1 MVTVQPRPRQNR
13 VAPTGEIVATPLR
26 GAWMGN
32 RGILHDDVSGPE
44 GHVVRSHASALWI
57 ICALSFRGW
66 RAEQWEPHHYTVLFF
81 HDEAV
86 ALAAGHRPCALC
98 RRAGYAAYR
107 TALAAADGAE
117 PLCANEIDRRLHT
130 ERLVPR
136 SREQRLHRGAWADVP
151 DGAFALDEGEPVLV
165 RGSAV
170 VPWSA
175 AGYGPARRRPRSGE
189 AVLLTPPTTLAVLR
203 EGYVPQVDPSALA

>member
-1 MVTVQPRPRQNR
+1 MEGRPRQNR
-13 VAPTGEIVATPLR
+13 VTPTGDIVAIPLR

-32 RGILHDDVSGPE
+32 RGILHDEVSGPRGE
-44 GHVVRSHASALWI
+44 VVRRHAGALWI
-57 ICALSFRGW
+57 TCTLSFRGW
-66 RAEQWEPHHYTVLFF
+66 RAAQWAPHHYTVLFF

-98 RRAGYAAYR
+98 RRAAYDAYR
-107 TALAAADGAE
+107 AALAAADGAE
-117 PLCANEIDRRLHT
+117 PLRANEIDRRLHT

-136 SREQRLHRGAWADVP
+136 SREKRLHRGAWADVP
-151 DGAFALDEGEPVLV
+151 DGAFAIDDGKPVLV
-165 RGSAV
+165 RGSLV
-170 VPWSA
+170 VPWTV
-175 AGYGPARRRPRSGE
+175 AGYGPPRRRPRWGA